1 MPRRQS
7 HSGSSPRDTS
17 RTSSPKS
24 SNTAKSSMT
33 PPHTT
38 EQPKEATTKSSNIP
52 APGSG
57 MFAQMAA
64 TAGGVAIGSVLGR
77 AFGGLF
83 ERSGAETQ
91 RDEENA
97 ESIGAQVRTDAGGK
111 TAVNEHQLAS
121 DDCNWEIKQFL
132 ACIDE
137 QRDTKLCE
145 GFKEAMHQC
154 KLKKSPIE
162 MSMH

>member
-7 HSGSSPRDTS
+7 HTGSSSRDTS
-17 RTSSPKS
+17 RNFAPKS
-24 SNTAKSSMT
+24 PNAAKST
-33 PPHTT
+33 VAPPSTR
-38 EQPKEATTKSSNIP
+38 EQSKEATKLSNIP

-83 ERSGAETQ
+83 ERSGSEPQ
-91 RDEENA
+91 REENA
-97 ESIGAQVRTDAGGK
+97 DSIGAKVLRTDAEGK
-111 TAVNEHQLAS
+111 TAGNEHELVS
-121 DDCNWEIKQFL
+121 NDCNWEIKRFL

-137 QRDTKLCE
+137 QHDAKLCE
-145 GFKEAMHQC
+145 DFKEAMHQC
-154 KLKKSPIE
+154 KLKKMPE
-162 MSMH
+162 MNRH